1 MFNLCADAVS
11 ALWGPPGFRAYAKGR
26 DEQDWREVK
35 VFATRMRDLDSH
47 WPAPFFRG
55 TAIAW
60 AASLIA
66 VGEDFAV
73 AVLREQMEGPASRQ
87 RPVEVVGGRLRN
99 SSQRWAASGPIAP
112 SWSEVLAHECGH
124 TWQALR
130 FGWLYLPL
138 GAVFTLW
145 REGDGWA
152 HWFENQASEA
162 GLFGGIVSG
171 SVRPDLM
178 KRATED

>member
-1 MFNLCADAVS
+1 
-11 ALWGPPGFRAYAKGR
+11 
-26 DEQDWREVK
+26 VK
-35 VFATRMRDLDSH
+35 VFATRMRDADSH

-55 TAIAW
+55 VAITW
-60 AASLIA
+60 AASAIA

-73 AVLREQMEGPASRQ
+73 AVLREQMEEPASRD

-99 SSQRWAASGPIAP
+99 SAQRWAAGGPISP

-130 FGWLYLPL
+130 FGWLYLPI
-138 GAVFTLW
+138 GALFTLW
-145 REGDGWA
+145 REGEGWV
-152 HWFENQASEA
+152 HWFENQASEE

-178 KRATED
+178 KRATDD